1 MTYSIGINNLKNI
14 SEHLVPEIVVAQ
26 YFLSKQKGIKY
37 FGMSGSGPTCF
48 GIFRKKEEA
57 IEATLNIL
65 KIRPK
70 WWIKHGQLLS

>member
-1 MTYSIGINNLKNI
+1 MDNRRETTFRIKTPFNN
-14 SEHLVPEIVVAQ
+14 
-26 YFLSKQKGIKY
+26 KGIKY

>member
-1 MTYSIGINNLKNI
+1 
-14 SEHLVPEIVVAQ
+14 
-26 YFLSKQKGIKY
+26 
-37 FGMSGSGPTCF
+37 MSGSGPTCF